1 MPETREP
8 MTISKNDGESTPP
21 GPQNW
26 KERIYERLR
35 MPLWVLDLII
45 CLLVTLFIAVVLIGI
60 LRGNAR

>member
-8 MTISKNDGESTPP
+8 MTISKNDGESTLL

-35 MPLWVLDLII
+35 MPLWRRTVSI
-45 CLLVTLFIAVVLIGI
+45 VPSS
-60 LRGNAR
+60 RYS

>member
-1 MPETREP
+1 MFDAKGNEAETP
-8 MTISKNDGESTPP
+8 Q

-45 CLLVTLFIAVVLIGI
+45 ALLVALFVAVVLLGI
-60 LRGNAR
+60 HQGNAH

>member
-8 MTISKNDGESTPP
+8 MTIAKDDDGKTPSS
-21 GPQNW
+21 PQNW

-45 CLLVTLFIAVVLIGI
+45 CLLVTLFIAVVLIGV
-60 LRGNAR
+60 LQGNAR